1 MARRS
6 AVDEGPAAL
15 DEPWDEEPKARRKQW
30 GGGGGRWWIWVGR
43 ALLWTFV
50 LVVIV
55 NGIRAPFERFTAETP
70 SSVVGSDDG
79 EPKFPQTQASAY
91 ALQFAQVYLNYDETT
106 SGGRQEELARF
117 LPEGAD
123 AQFGWNGLGQL
134 SAQHIQVLSVDVKDV
149 DDAIVNIAAQA
160 GSRWVTLA
168 VPVYA
173 KDGGFV
179 ISSEPALLE
188 APKKAQLP
196 QESGVEHDEE
206 LETQLKTQLV
216 GFFQAYG
223 NSDAVNLQ
231 RFTEGDGIT
240 GLGSAVNLLDIFEV
254 SAPPGDSGERTVT
267 ATVRWKVPPTQPRG
281 AEGQLTQTYEL
292 AVVKKGDQWNVRS
305 IRGAVRAGS

>member
-15 DEPWDEEPKARRKQW
+15 DEPWDEEPKAPRKQW
-30 GGGGGRWWIWVGR
+30 SGGGGRWWIWVGR

-70 SSVVGSDDG
+70 SSTTSADDG
-79 EPKFPQTQASAY
+79 KPKFPQTQASAY
-91 ALQFAQVYLNYDETT
+91 ALQFAQVYLNYDENA

-123 AQFGWNGLGQL
+123 AQFGWDGLGQL
-134 SAQHIQVLSVDVKDV
+134 SAQHIQLLSVQVKDV
-149 DDAIVNIAAQA
+149 NNAIVDIAAKV
-160 GSRWVTLA
+160 GSRWITLA

-173 KDGGFV
+173 RDGAFV
-179 ISSEPALLE
+179 ISGPPALLE

-196 QESGVEHDEE
+196 QEGGGEHDEE
-206 LETQLKTQLV
+206 LEAQLKTQLT
-216 GFFQAYG
+216 GFFEAYG
-223 NSDAVNLQ
+223 NSNALNLQ
-231 RFTEGDGIT
+231 RYTEGGAIT
-240 GLGSAVNLLDIFEV
+240 GLGSAVNLETILEV
-254 SAPPGDSGERTVT
+254 DAPPGDSDERTVT
-267 ATVRWKVPPTQPRG
+267 ATVQWKVPPTQPRG
-281 AEGQLTQTYEL
+281 TEGRLTQTYEL
-292 AVVKKGDQWNVRS
+292 VVVKKSDQWNVRS